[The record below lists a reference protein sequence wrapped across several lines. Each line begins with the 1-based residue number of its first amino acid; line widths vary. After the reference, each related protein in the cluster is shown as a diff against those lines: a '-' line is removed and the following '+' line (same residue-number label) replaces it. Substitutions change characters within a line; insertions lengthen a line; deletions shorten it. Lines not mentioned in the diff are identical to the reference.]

1 VPSLSVPTGAPED
14 TLTIHDVTDFP
25 SLVRFAQQKQQPGL
39 PSNLRQVIRYLHG
52 GVNITMKKL
61 ITWAKELG
69 VCVHT
74 DIQTSTRSR
83 THYQVG
89 VEVVKYELQLHCFR
103 LATVHTAAAEGNTV
117 LQPECART
125 PLSLKVLAATLRD
138 LSGRATCPFGADFMS
153 DSNELA
159 PRQLVRLKP
168 QLVHL
173 LALMELHQNGYRYA
187 AEYNQKSL
195 PLSYAAL
202 AEEVHRQRAAAA
214 PVHD

>member
-1 VPSLSVPTGAPED
+1 
-14 TLTIHDVTDFP
+14 
-25 SLVRFAQQKQQPGL
+25 
-39 PSNLRQVIRYLHG
+39 
-52 GVNITMKKL
+52 M
-61 ITWAKELG
+61 
-69 VCVHT
+69 
-74 DIQTSTRSR
+74 
-83 THYQVG
+83 
-89 VEVVKYELQLHCFR
+89 
-103 LATVHTAAAEGNTV
+103 
-117 LQPECART
+117 LQPECPRT

-159 PRQLVRLKP
+159 PRQLVCLKP

-187 AEYNQKSL
+187 AEYNQKSP

-214 PVHD
+214 PVHDLTTVEALANALQRNPALQNSRGWWMLSLFTASPLTCSPEEHFVRRCSEHSEHFARRCSEHFSFQVQVTGCRTDCERVPADRRQA